1 MPTELLIAFI
11 AFGVIPIGLMLV
23 AAVIA
28 WLTPAHSDPFY
39 DSRFWGSQDVDQ
51 RTKQ

>member
-23 AAVIA
+23 AAIIA
-28 WLTPAHSDPFY
+28 WLTPIHHDPY
-39 DSRFWGSQDVDQ
+39 ANPQNWGSQDID
-51 RTKQ
+51 RRNP